1 MMYTVY
7 SKSGCVYCTRAKD
20 TLDLLGEDFVDIRID
35 EPTDTLFE
43 KKEEMNS
50 KLGYEARTVPQIW
63 HGDVYVGGYDDLVK
77 YLG

>member
-1 MMYTVY
+1 MYTVY

-35 EPTDTLFE
+35 EPADTLFE
-43 KKEEMNS
+43 KKAEMNT